1 MDTNVFTRGCF
12 VTGTDTGAGK
22 TFASTVLLHAMR
34 RDGRPAVGMKPVAS
48 GCERSHEGWRNEDAL
63 ALQAASDPKPDYQ
76 LVNPYALPE
85 PTAPQIA
92 AAMAGVHVELPTL
105 LAAYTALSA
114 QAGGRVL
121 VEGVGGWLAPLADG
135 LEQADLARALDLP
148 VVLVVGLRLGCLSHA
163 ALTAADIRRRGL
175 PLVGWVGNAIEARF
189 ERLDDTLKALGDILP
204 EPCLGVLPHAV
215 DVTVQ
220 GRARTLLVS
229 RLAGA
234 PIQA

>member
-1 MDTNVFTRGCF
+1 MSAQGFARGCF

-22 TFASTVLLHAMR
+22 TFASAVLLHAMR

-48 GCERSHEGWRNEDAL
+48 GCERTHEGWRNEDAL
-63 ALQAASDPKPDYQ
+63 ALQAASDPRPDYQ

-92 AAMAGVHVELPTL
+92 AAMAGVHIELPTL
-105 LAAYTALSA
+105 LAAHTTLAA

-148 VVLVVGLRLGCLSHA
+148 VVLVVGLRLGCLNHARLTARAVQADGCRLAGWIGNQVEVPGPHA
-163 ALTAADIRRRGL
+163 AAYLDLLRGAL
-175 PLVGWVGNAIEARF
+175 PG
-189 ERLDDTLKALGDILP
+189 
-204 EPCLGVLPHAV
+204 PCLGVLPFAP
-215 DVTVQ
+215 
-220 GRARTLLVS
+220 GAAPGG
-229 RLAGA
+229 LAA
-234 PIQA
+234 KLSLA

>member
-1 MDTNVFTRGCF
+1 MPLGP
-12 VTGTDTGAGK
+12 
-22 TFASTVLLHAMR
+22 
-34 RDGRPAVGMKPVAS
+34 DGDV
-48 GCERSHEGWRNEDAL
+48 
-63 ALQAASDPKPDYQ
+63 
-76 LVNPYALPE
+76 
-85 PTAPQIA
+85 
-92 AAMAGVHVELPTL
+92 
-105 LAAYTALSA
+105 
-114 QAGGRVL
+114 
-121 VEGVGGWLAPLADG
+121 
-135 LEQADLARALDLP
+135 ADLAAHLNLP

-220 GRARTLLVS
+220 SRARTLLVS
-229 RLAGA
+229 RLAGV

>member
-1 MDTNVFTRGCF
+1 MSAHGFDQGCF

-48 GCERSHEGWRNEDAL
+48 GCERKHEGWRNEDAL
-63 ALQAASDPKPDYQ
+63 ALLAASDPRPDYQ

-105 LAAYTALSA
+105 LAAHTALA
-114 QAGGRVL
+114 TQAGGRVL

-135 LEQADLARALDLP
+135 LEQADLVHALDLP
-148 VVLVVGLRLGCLSHA
+148 VVLVVGLRLGCLNHARLTARAIQADGCRLAGWIGNQVEAPGPHA
-163 ALTAADIRRRGL
+163 AAYRSLLEAAL
-175 PLVGWVGNAIEARF
+175 PG
-189 ERLDDTLKALGDILP
+189 
-204 EPCLGVLPHAV
+204 PCLGELPFAP
-215 DVTVQ
+215 
-220 GRARTLLVS
+220 GAS
-229 RLAGA
+229 PGELAA
-234 PIQA
+234 KLSLP

>member
-1 MDTNVFTRGCF
+1 MSAGVF
-12 VTGTDTGAGK
+12 VTGTDTGVGK
-22 TFASTVLLHAMR
+22 TWVSAGLIGALR
-34 RDGRPAVGMKPVAS
+34 RPGLRVAGMKPVAS
-48 GCERSHEGWRNEDAL
+48 GCGQTPDGLRNDDAL
-63 ALQAASDPKPDYQ
+63 ALQAASGLRLPYE
-76 LVNPYALPE
+76 LVNPYAFE
-85 PTAPQIA
+85 PAIAPHVA
-92 AAMAGVHVELPTL
+92 AADVGVAIRFTVI
-105 LAAYTALSA
+105 ARALRGLQA
-114 QAGGRVL
+114 QSDWVV
-121 VEGVGGWLAPLADG
+121 VEGVGGWRVPLGPDG
-135 LEQADLARALDLP
+135 DVADLAAHLNLL

-229 RLAGA
+229 RLAGV